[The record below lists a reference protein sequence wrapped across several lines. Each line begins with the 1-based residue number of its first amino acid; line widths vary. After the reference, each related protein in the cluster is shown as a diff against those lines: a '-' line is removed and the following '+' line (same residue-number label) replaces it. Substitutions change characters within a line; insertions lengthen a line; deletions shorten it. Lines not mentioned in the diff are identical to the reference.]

1 MPDQTSIDIIKA
13 AVQKRVQ
20 YTADHAA
27 AEQVKFDEMFKQ
39 LALNI
44 SSDALLLRG
53 ETVEYTLRL
62 KAFDVLVQ
70 DRETRLNIH
79 DMFERLSAAFGQL
92 GVTVALTD
100 ENTWERGQI
109 GFTVYIYKT
118 S

>member
-62 KAFDVLVQ
+62 KAFDVSIQ
-70 DRETRLNIH
+70 DRITRLDIH
-79 DMFERLSAAFGQL
+79 DMFDRLHAAFEQL
-92 GVTVALTD
+92 GVTILLLP
-100 ENTWERGQI
+100 EHEWQRGQVD
-109 GFTVYIYKT
+109 FTVYIHKT